1 MELDAFGPPGAD
13 MFSQYLALGRVAL
26 VTGIT
31 VWAGAQAAVDP
42 GRAVSEVKKVLQGA
56 WDSVCDV
63 YHGAEDLVRKINTNA
78 NDVTRD
84 AYV

>member
-1 MELDAFGPPGAD
+1 MTHTWRCSRRIA
-13 MFSQYLALGRVAL
+13 
-26 VTGIT
+26 
-31 VWAGAQAAVDP
+31 
-42 GRAVSEVKKVLQGA
+42 KVLQGA